1 MELDEIWGCRAL
13 GTDKPHFYTDWA
25 EQQLVNG
32 SESEAILILASLG
45 LDKQLDRQEVEFYFQ
60 RYIESA
66 DIIPPYHA
74 VALANYA
81 KVLCRKIIS
90 SHISPDEGAFMLSEF
105 NHKTEYQYPIYIIW
119 SDLGEDLT
127 LFEMGEGYYLWHAIT
142 NDNKVS
148 YIINTAKQ
156 FIVLLES
163 KLPDNFFDLSYCP
176 QYSHTGIPDKKQM
189 AQAEA
194 AQKASQYSFIP
205 NSCYVTIQVCHCC
218 QFTALISMR
227 SYQGRELWLKA
238 HQLSRLN

>member
-25 EQQLVNG
+25 EQQLING

-142 NDNKVS
+142 AKNKDS
-148 YIINTAKQ
+148 YIIDTAKQ
-156 FIVLLES
+156 FITLLES
-163 KLPDNFFDLSYCP
+163 KLPGNFFNMYYCP
-176 QYSHTGIPDKKQM
+176 QCSRAVMAEKKQITKS
-189 AQAEA
+189 EA
-194 AQKASQYSFIP
+194 IKKMLHVVI
-205 NSCYVTIQVCHCC
+205 NLDYVTVQACPNC
-218 QFTALISMR
+218 QSEKLISMHR
-227 SYQGRELWLKA
+227 YQGRELWLKTNPPP
-238 HQLSRLN
+238 RLDL